1 MLWSPIRQHRKFWG
15 RFLYNQRVFCLEC
28 TGQGNDFEMI
38 PTVKMETRHPI
49 EESFGN
55 EFSFI
60 YILIFAELWLPEVT
74 RRCQKFQVLQKMT
87 SYGENFQNCVRINVL
102 WSNLVKLAHEKSVIL
117 CVAYLTKNFAWL
129 SSSHYCTDRVQNL
142 PGPAPDNVLRVLQ
155 ISSITFHFSAGVI
168 PKHVNTIKTGC
179 KVFPI
184 FG

>member
-1 MLWSPIRQHRKFWG
+1 
-15 RFLYNQRVFCLEC
+15 
-28 TGQGNDFEMI
+28 MI

-102 WSNLVKLAHEKSVIL
+102 
-117 CVAYLTKNFAWL
+117 
-129 SSSHYCTDRVQNL
+129 
-142 PGPAPDNVLRVLQ
+142 
-155 ISSITFHFSAGVI
+155 
-168 PKHVNTIKTGC
+168 
-179 KVFPI
+179 
-184 FG
+184 